1 MCQLRGLRVLQQ
13 ERYQIYLHLLNLF
26 YLIASLRSSDPAPCT
41 IQPATLHRS
50 LTSSKVPH
58 QAQWSLNAIS
68 LAHSVLTCAPMLRR
82 SSRGT
87 VRCGVVCKIKTVD
100 YLAICLF
107 YLFLLVLPRYV
118 TIYYTKTI
126 FYLKC
131 RERGS
136 HTIYLA
142 VVSHSEILLVMI
154 VIESSRVTFQL

>member
-13 ERYQIYLHLLNLF
+13 QRYQIYLHLLNLF

-41 IQPATLHRS
+41 IHPATLHRS

-58 QAQWSLNAIS
+58 QAQWSLDAIS
-68 LAHSVLTCAPMLRR
+68 LAHSELTCAPMLRR

-107 YLFLLVLPRYV
+107 YLFLLVLLRCSHLFFSCESFNNFFSLNLFNRNGAV
-118 TIYYTKTI
+118 
-126 FYLKC
+126 
-131 RERGS
+131 RE
-136 HTIYLA
+136 
-142 VVSHSEILLVMI
+142 E
-154 VIESSRVTFQL
+154 VIESDDEIDRVIARAAIQR